1 MILHIDIETF
11 SSVDIRTA
19 GAYKYAD
26 SLDFEI
32 LMVAYAYDDN
42 PVQIVDLAQGEKIPQ
57 DLLADL
63 TAPDVKKYAHNANFE
78 RTCFKAYGI
87 DIPVEQIHCTAVLSS
102 YCGLPI
108 ALAGV
113 SGALNLGDK
122 AKDKAGKALIRYF
135 CIPCKPTKTNGG
147 RYRNFPKHDLEKWNQ
162 FLDYCIQD
170 VVAERE
176 VHKRLERYE
185 IPDFERR
192 NYIVDQVINDRGVG
206 IDIGF
211 ANTMVDLY
219 TRHTEMLKN
228 KIKEI
233 TKLEN
238 PNSPA
243 QLKKWMSAQLGKE
256 IKSIAKD
263 KIKALLKKQDAGP
276 VREVLELRADMA
288 KTSSKKYKAM
298 QDCILGDD
306 RGRGFVRFY
315 GAKTGRWAGRL
326 VQIQNLPRNK
336 FECIDELRGLYKSGD
351 RDLIYLVGDVSN
363 TISQLV
369 RTAFVPQK
377 DNAFVISD
385 FSAIEARVI
394 AWVSGEQWRLE
405 IFKTHGKIYEASA
418 SMMFKV
424 PIEEVTKGSDLRAKG
439 KIAELALG
447 YQGAVGALKQMDT
460 KKSLEESEMKGIVK
474 MWREANPNIVA
485 LWESLNLAAV
495 TAIKR
500 KRKVTLKNKLVSFE
514 YDGTLLKMWLPSGR
528 HLSYWGAELFE
539 KITLHNG
546 REWRREAVRFKG
558 IDQKTRQWGW
568 IDTYGGK
575 LTENLI
581 QAIARDLLADC
592 MDRLE
597 RIGYKI
603 VMHVHDEVI
612 IEIPEVEAADCLS
625 TVEDLMS
632 RPPLWAEGLPLGGDG
647 FISKYYQK
655 D

>member
-1 MILHIDIETF
+1 MILHLDIETF
-11 SSVDIRTA
+11 SSVDIRDA
-19 GAYKYAD
+19 GAYKYAE
-26 SLDFEI
+26 SIDFEI
-32 LMVAYAYDDN
+32 LMIAYAYGSD
-42 PVQIVDLAQGEKIPQ
+42 PVQIIDLAQGEKIPAS
-57 DLLADL
+57 LISDL
-63 TAPDVKKYAHNANFE
+63 TAPGVKKYAHNANFE

-87 DIPVEQIHCTAVLSS
+87 EIPIDQIHCTAVLSS
-102 YCGLPI
+102 YCGLPLS
-108 ALAGV
+108 LAGV
-113 SGALNLGDK
+113 SSALHLGDK
-122 AKDKAGKALIRYF
+122 AKDKIGKSLIRYF
-135 CIPCKPTKTNGG
+135 CMPCKPTKTNGK
-147 RYRNFPKHDLEKWNQ
+147 RFRNFPIHDLERWQQ
-162 FLDYCIQD
+162 FKDYCIQD

-176 VHKRLERYE
+176 VHRLLGKYK
-185 IPDFERR
+185 IPSFERN
-192 NYIVDQVINDRGVG
+192 NYIIDQIINDRGVG
-206 IDIGF
+206 IDLDF
-211 ANTMVDLY
+211 ATTMMDLY
-219 TRHTEMLKN
+219 DRHTSMLKN
-228 KIKEI
+228 KIKAI
-233 TKLEN
+233 TELEN
-238 PNSPA
+238 PNSPT
-243 QLKKWMSAQLGKE
+243 QLKKWMSAPLGKE

-263 KIKALLKKQDAGP
+263 KIKALLKKQDVGP

-288 KTSSKKYKAM
+288 KTSSKKYKSM
-298 QDCILGDD
+298 QACILDD
-306 RGRGFVRFY
+306 LRGRGFVRFY

-336 FECIDELRGLYKSGD
+336 FECLDALRSLYKSAD
-351 RDLIYLVGDVSN
+351 RELIYIVGDVSN

-394 AWVSGEQWRLE
+394 AWVSGEKWRLD

-447 YQGAVGALKQMDT
+447 YQGSVGALKQMDT
-460 KKSLEESEMKGIVK
+460 KKSLEEAEMKGIVN
-474 MWREANPNIVA
+474 MWRNANPNIVA
-485 LWESLNLAAV
+485 LWEALNLAAI

-500 KRKVTLKNKLVSFE
+500 RRKVTLKNKLVSFF
-514 YDGTLLKMWLPSGR
+514 YDGTMLKMYLPSGR

-539 KITLHNG
+539 KVTTHNG

-558 IDQKTRQWGW
+558 MDQVTRQWTW

-592 MDRLE
+592 MYNIEELN
-597 RIGYKI
+597 YKI

-612 IEIPEVEAADCLS
+612 IEVRKTEAKKCLEV
-625 TVEDLMS
+625 VEDLMS
-632 RPPLWAEGLPLGGDG
+632 KPPSWAEGLPLNGDG
-647 FISKYYQK
+647 FISSYYQK